1 MGDSSDGPAA
11 SDVLRTL
18 ILHPQDGEFTHLAF
32 QNSVAFLSKK
42 LQVLQEKRNQLEARG
57 RNPVQMSALKSKA
70 HSFLFHTF
78 PVPGL
83 GN

>member
-1 MGDSSDGPAA
+1 M
-11 SDVLRTL
+11 TL
-18 ILHPQDGEFTHLAF
+18 HHQDGEFTHPAF
-32 QNSVAFLSKK
+32 QDNVAFLSKK
-42 LQVLQEKRNQLEARG
+42 LQVLQEKNNHLEALG

-83 GN
+83 GD